1 MELFLFNKRSVKSFI
16 GIIIG
21 IGKYQQNSHYDLG
34 YLKSINNNAKETKMK
49 ILSNSRQF
57 HKALASWVF
66 LPLFISSIT
75 GLLDRVS
82 KDLLGYSR
90 EQVHW
95 LMSLHDGEWLG
106 DNGELIYVILNSLGV
121 LWMLITGFQMF
132 SKTISFTKKVTKGES
147 KG

>member
-1 MELFLFNKRSVKSFI
+1 MKTLF
-16 GIIIG
+16 
-21 IGKYQQNSHYDLG
+21 
-34 YLKSINNNAKETKMK
+34 
-49 ILSNSRQF
+49 NSRQF
-57 HKALASWVF
+57 HKTLAPWVF

-75 GLLDRVS
+75 GLLYRVS

-95 LMSLHDGEWLG
+95 LMSLHEGEWLG
-106 DNGELIYVILNSLGV
+106 DNGELISVILNSLGV

-132 SKTISFTKKVTKGES
+132 SKKITFTKKVTKGES

>member
-1 MELFLFNKRSVKSFI
+1 MTTLF
-16 GIIIG
+16 
-21 IGKYQQNSHYDLG
+21 
-34 YLKSINNNAKETKMK
+34 
-49 ILSNSRQF
+49 NSRQF
-57 HKALASWVF
+57 HKTLAPWVF
-66 LPLFISSIT
+66 LRLFISSIT
-75 GLLDRVS
+75 GLLYRVS

-95 LMSLHDGEWLG
+95 LMSLHEGEWLG
-106 DNGELIYVILNSLGV
+106 DNGELIYVILNSLGF

>member
-1 MELFLFNKRSVKSFI
+1 MDS
-16 GIIIG
+16 IIG
-21 IGKYQQNSHYDLG
+21 IAKYFQKKLKTFI
-34 YLKSINNNAKETKMK
+34 YLSLSITKTNMK
-49 ILSNSRQF
+49 NSRQF
-57 HKALASWVF
+57 HKALAPWVF

-75 GLLDRVS
+75 GLLYRVS

-95 LMSLHDGEWLG
+95 LMSLHEGEWLG

-121 LWMLITGFQMF
+121 IWMLITGFQMF